1 MRHYCRHHIQMIS
14 MKPPDSNIIQ
24 IALRFQLADGIFLRP
39 AAVVKTHD
47 FFHSRLLVRNYH
59 LELIAVLMGN
69 EQVELDRF
77 LRLLFDLPADKEKPE
92 AIVPTLGFPLC
103 IEIRQLTI
111 EAPPASPAPDH
122 TLKLCKPLKR
132 HRYRNKLDP
141 LGVERCDNLVAE
153 EGAVHAHLDDNAGT
167 GSENNTCA
175 LNNKLNCD
183 MGVLNIAG

>member
-77 LRLLFDLPADKEKPE
+77 LRLLFDLSASSAVTISSLKKALSMRTSMIMPGQA
-92 AIVPTLGFPLC
+92 ARTIRMHSSINSSAPL
-103 IEIRQLTI
+103 E
-111 EAPPASPAPDH
+111 S
-122 TLKLCKPLKR
+122 
-132 HRYRNKLDP
+132 
-141 LGVERCDNLVAE
+141 
-153 EGAVHAHLDDNAGT
+153 
-167 GSENNTCA
+167 
-175 LNNKLNCD
+175 
-183 MGVLNIAG
+183 